1 VVAPRG
7 PLCARDRPL
16 ADAMNV
22 LINIFKL
29 PELRKRVL
37 FTLAMLAVYRLGVFI
52 AVPGVDR
59 TVMSELVS
67 QGSGGFLG
75 YFNMFTGGA
84 LEQVSVFA
92 LGIMPYISAS
102 IIMQLMTVVIPRLE
116 QLSKEGESGRR
127 KINQYSRYATVGLSF
142 VQGYFIASWLESQN
156 TVGQNLVIEPGMF
169 FQIVTVLSLTGGT
182 VFLMWLGEQIT
193 ERGIGNG
200 ISLIIF
206 GGIIAGVPTGLYQ
219 LLQKMQDDPEN
230 FGPLMIAIF
239 GVGAVAVIAFI
250 VLMERGQRRITVQY
264 AKRVVGR
271 RMFGGNA
278 NYLPLR
284 INSAGVIPPIF
295 ASSILMFPNQIAA
308 WSQNSWLQN
317 LSAALAYDGWLYITV
332 YVSLVVFFTYFYT
345 AIQFNPTDVADNLK
359 KQNASIPGI
368 RPGKRTAE
376 YIDFVLNRLT
386 FVGAWYISAVCVLPT
401 FLQTK
406 FNVPFYYG
414 GTSLLIVVGVA
425 LDTAQQIESHLV
437 TRSYEGFAGPRGPRI
452 RGRRG

>member
-1 VVAPRG
+1 MGVI
-7 PLCARDRPL
+7 
-16 ADAMNV
+16 
-22 LINIFKL
+22 INIFRL

-37 FTLAMLAVYRLGVFI
+37 FALGMLAVYRLGVFV

-59 TVMSELVS
+59 RVMADIVQ
-67 QGSGGFLG
+67 QGQGGFLG
-75 YFNMFTGGA
+75 YFNMFSGGA
-84 LEQVSVFA
+84 LEQLSVFA

-127 KINQYSRYATVGLSF
+127 KINQYSRYGTVGLSLI
-142 VQGYFIASWLESQN
+142 QGYFMASWLESQN
-156 TVGQNLVIEPGMF
+156 TAGQTLVLEPGLGFKLM
-169 FQIVTVLSLTGGT
+169 TVLTLTAGT

-206 GGIIAGVPTGLYQ
+206 AGIIANLPLALYQ
-219 LLQKMQDDPEN
+219 LFQKTQDDPEN
-230 FGPLMIAIF
+230 FGPMFLAILL
-239 GVGAVAVIAFI
+239 VMAVAVIAFI
-250 VLMERGQRRITVQY
+250 VVMERGQRRITVQY

-271 RMFGGNA
+271 RMFGGTA

-295 ASSILMFPNQIAA
+295 ASSILMFPNQIAGMT
-308 WSQNSWLQN
+308 QNPWLQKF
-317 LSAALAYDGWLYITV
+317 SGALRYDGWLYITV
-332 YVSLVVFFTYFYT
+332 YVALCVFFTFFYT
-345 AIQFNPTDVADNLK
+345 AIQFNPVDVADNLK
-359 KQNASIPGI
+359 KQNAAVPGI

-376 YIDFVLNRLT
+376 YIDFVLTRLT

-406 FNVPFYYG
+406 LDVPFYYG

-425 LDTAQQIESHLV
+425 LDTAQQIESHLI

-452 RGRRG
+452 RGRK

>member
-1 VVAPRG
+1 M
-7 PLCARDRPL
+7 
-16 ADAMNV
+16 DATHDLRHMNV
-22 LINIFKL
+22 ILNIFKL

-37 FTLAMLAVYRLGVFI
+37 FTLGMLAVYRLGVFI

-59 TVMSELVS
+59 KVMSELVQ
-67 QGSGGFLG
+67 QGQGGFLG

-84 LEQVSVFA
+84 LEQLSVFA

-102 IIMQLMTVVIPRLE
+102 IIMQLMTVVIPKLE

-127 KINQYSRYATVGLSF
+127 KINQYSRYGTVFLSL

-156 TVGQNLVIEPGMF
+156 TAGQTLVLDPGMGF
-169 FQIVTVLSLTGGT
+169 KLMTVLTVTGGT

-206 GGIIAGVPTGLYQ
+206 AGIIANLPLALYQ
-219 LLQKMQDDPEN
+219 LYQKAIDDPES
-230 FGPLMIAIF
+230 FGPMMLAIMF
-239 GVGAVAVIAFI
+239 VGAVAVIAFI
-250 VLMERGQRRITVQY
+250 VIMERGQRRITVQY

-271 RMFGGNA
+271 KMFGGNA

-295 ASSILMFPNQIAA
+295 AASILMFPNQIAGMT
-308 WSQNSWLQN
+308 QNPILQN
-317 LSAALAYDGWLYITV
+317 LSGALRYDGWLYLAV
-332 YVSLVVFFTYFYT
+332 YGALNIFFTYFYT
-345 AIQFNPTDVADNLK
+345 AIQFNPVDVADNLK
-359 KQNASIPGI
+359 KQNAAIPGI

-376 YIDFVLNRLT
+376 YIDFILSRLT
-386 FVGAWYISAVCVLPT
+386 FVGAWYITAVCVLPT
-401 FLQTK
+401 LLQVK
-406 FNVPFYYG
+406 YDVPFYYG

-452 RGRRG
+452 RGRR

>member
-1 VVAPRG
+1 MG
-7 PLCARDRPL
+7 IF
-16 ADAMNV
+16 
-22 LINIFKL
+22 INIFKL

-37 FTLAMLAVYRLGVFI
+37 FTLGMLAVYRLGVFI

-59 TVMSELVS
+59 KVMADIAK

-75 YFNMFTGGA
+75 YFNMFSGGA
-84 LEQVSVFA
+84 LEQLSVFA

-102 IIMQLMTVVIPRLE
+102 IIMQLMTVVIPKLE
-116 QLSKEGESGRR
+116 QLSKEGETGRR
-127 KINQYSRYATVGLSF
+127 KINQYSRYGTVGLAF
-142 VQGYFIASWLESQN
+142 VQGYFMASWLESQN
-156 TVGQNLVIEPGMF
+156 ATGQMLVLEPGF
-169 FQIVTVLSLTGGT
+169 GFQMMTVLTLTGGT

-206 GGIIAGVPTGLYQ
+206 SGIIANLPLAIFQ
-219 LLQKMQDDPEN
+219 LFQKQQDDPES
-230 FGPLMIAIF
+230 FGPMTLAMLLVGSVAI
-239 GVGAVAVIAFI
+239 IAFI
-250 VLMERGQRRITVQY
+250 VVMERGQRRIQVQY
-264 AKRVVGR
+264 AKRMVGR

-295 ASSILMFPNQIAA
+295 ASSILMFPNQIAGMM
-308 WSQNSWLQN
+308 QNEWLQRF
-317 LSAALAYDGWLYITV
+317 SGALRYDGWLYIAV
-332 YVSLVVFFTYFYT
+332 YTTLVVFFTYFYT

-376 YIDFVLNRLT
+376 YIDFVLSRLT
-386 FVGAWYISAVCVLPT
+386 FVGSWYISAVCVLPT

-406 FNVPFYYG
+406 FDVPFYYG

-437 TRSYEGFAGPRGPRI
+437 TRSYEGFAGPRG
-452 RGRRG
+452 RGSRR

>member
-1 VVAPRG
+1 
-7 PLCARDRPL
+7 
-16 ADAMNV
+16 MNV

-37 FTLAMLAVYRLGVFI
+37 FTLGMLAVYRLGVFI

-59 TVMSELVS
+59 TVMSELVQ
-67 QGSGGFLG
+67 QGTGGFLG

-127 KINQYSRYATVGLSF
+127 KINQYSRYGTVGLAF
-142 VQGYFIASWLESQN
+142 VQGYFIANWLESQN
-156 TVGQNLVIEPGMF
+156 TAGSQLVLEPDGFGFEAM
-169 FQIVTVLSLTGGT
+169 TVLALTGGT

-206 GGIIAGVPTGLYQ
+206 GGIIANLPSAIYQ
-219 LLQKMQDDPEN
+219 LFQKMQDDPEN
-230 FGPLMIAIF
+230 FGPMTVAMLGAGAI
-239 GVGAVAVIAFI
+239 AVIAFI
-250 VLMERGQRRITVQY
+250 VMMERGQRRITVQY
-264 AKRVVGR
+264 AKRVVGQ

-308 WSQNSWLQN
+308 WSQNPWLQK
-317 LSAALAYDGWLYITV
+317 LSTALRYDGWLYITV
-332 YVSLVVFFTYFYT
+332 YAAMVVFFTYFYT

-376 YIDFVLNRLT
+376 YIDYVLNRLT
-386 FVGAWYISAVCVLPT
+386 FIGAWYITAVCVLPT

-437 TRSYEGFAGPRGPRI
+437 TRSYEGFAGPRGGGRT
-452 RGRRG
+452 RGRR

>member
-1 VVAPRG
+1 MG
-7 PLCARDRPL
+7 
-16 ADAMNV
+16 V

-29 PELRKRVL
+29 PELRRRVL
-37 FTLAMLAVYRLGVFI
+37 FTLMMLAVYRLGVFI

-59 TVMSELVS
+59 NVMAEIVQ
-67 QGSGGFLG
+67 QGQGGFLG
-75 YFNMFTGGA
+75 YFNMFSGGA
-84 LEQVSVFA
+84 LEQLSVFA

-116 QLSKEGESGRR
+116 QLSKEGETGRR
-127 KINQYSRYATVGLSF
+127 KINQYSRYGTVGLAL
-142 VQGYFIASWLESQN
+142 VQGYFMASWLESQN
-156 TVGQNLVIEPGMF
+156 TAGQTLVLDPGPG
-169 FQIVTVLSLTGGT
+169 FQVMTVLTLTGGT
-182 VFLMWLGEQIT
+182 IFLMWLGEQIT

-206 GGIIAGVPTGLYQ
+206 AGIIANLPLAIYQ
-219 LLQKMQDDPEN
+219 LGQKTQDDPES
-230 FGPLMIAIF
+230 FGPMMLAGLLVMS
-239 GVGAVAVIAFI
+239 VLVIAFI
-250 VLMERGQRRITVQY
+250 VIMERGQRRITVQY

-271 RMFGGNA
+271 RMFGGSA

-295 ASSILMFPNQIAA
+295 ASSILMFPNQIAGMVQ
-308 WSQNSWLQN
+308 SEWLQDF
-317 LSAALAYDGWLYITV
+317 SGALRYDGWLYITV
-332 YVSLVVFFTYFYT
+332 YVTLIVFFTYFYT

-359 KQNASIPGI
+359 KQNASVPGI

-376 YIDFVLNRLT
+376 YIDYVLSRLT
-386 FVGAWYISAVCVLPT
+386 FVGSWYISAVCVLPT
-401 FLQTK
+401 FLQSK
-406 FNVPFYYG
+406 FDVPFYYG

>member
-1 VVAPRG
+1 MG
-7 PLCARDRPL
+7 II
-16 ADAMNV
+16 
-22 LINIFKL
+22 INIFKL

-37 FTLAMLAVYRLGVFI
+37 FTLGMLAVYRLGVFI

-59 TVMSELVS
+59 NVMADIVK

-75 YFNMFTGGA
+75 YFNMFSGGA
-84 LEQVSVFA
+84 LEQLSVFA

-102 IIMQLMTVVIPRLE
+102 IIMQLMTVVIPKLE
-116 QLSKEGESGRR
+116 QLSKEGETGRR
-127 KINQYSRYATVGLSF
+127 KINQYSRYGTVGLAF
-142 VQGYFIASWLESQN
+142 VQGYFMASWLESQN
-156 TVGQNLVIEPGMF
+156 ATGQMLVLDPGF
-169 FQIVTVLSLTGGT
+169 GFQIMTVLTLTGGT

-206 GGIIAGVPTGLYQ
+206 AGIIANMPLGIYQ
-219 LLQKMQDDPEN
+219 LFQKQQDDPES
-230 FGPLMIAIF
+230 FGPMTLALML
-239 GVGAVAVIAFI
+239 VGAIALIAFI
-250 VLMERGQRRITVQY
+250 VVMERGQRRIQVQY
-264 AKRVVGR
+264 AKRMVGR

-295 ASSILMFPNQIAA
+295 ASSILMFPNQIAGMT
-308 WSQNSWLQN
+308 QNEWLQAF
-317 LSAALAYDGWLYITV
+317 SGALRYDGWLYIAV
-332 YVSLVVFFTYFYT
+332 YTGLVVFFTYFYT

-359 KQNASIPGI
+359 KQNASVPGI

-376 YIDFVLNRLT
+376 YIDYVLSRLT
-386 FVGAWYISAVCVLPT
+386 FVGSWYISAVCVLPT

-406 FNVPFYYG
+406 FDVPFYYG

-437 TRSYEGFAGPRGPRI
+437 TRSYEGFAGPRGRG
-452 RGRRG
+452 GRR

>member
-1 VVAPRG
+1 
-7 PLCARDRPL
+7 
-16 ADAMNV
+16 
-22 LINIFKL
+22 
-29 PELRKRVL
+29 VL

-59 TVMSELVS
+59 TVMSQLVEE
-67 QGSGGFLG
+67 GSGGFLG

-116 QLSKEGESGRR
+116 QLSKEGEAGRR
-127 KINQYSRYATVGLSF
+127 KINQYSRYGTVGLSL

-156 TVGQNLVIEPGMF
+156 SAGQTLVIEPGF
-169 FQIVTVLSLTGGT
+169 GFQAMTVLALTGGT

-206 GGIIAGVPTGLYQ
+206 AGIIAALPTALYQ
-219 LLQKMQDDPEN
+219 LFQKMQDDPEN
-230 FGPLMIAIF
+230 FGPLMVAVL

-250 VLMERGQRRITVQY
+250 VVMERGQRRITVQY

-308 WSQNSWLQN
+308 WSQNSWLQS

-332 YVSLVVFFTYFYT
+332 YTALNVFFTYFYT

-376 YIDFVLNRLT
+376 YIDFVLSRLT

-406 FNVPFYYG
+406 FAVPFYYG

-452 RGRRG
+452 RGRR

>member
-1 VVAPRG
+1 
-7 PLCARDRPL
+7 
-16 ADAMNV
+16 MNV
-22 LINIFKL
+22 LLNIFKL

-37 FTLAMLAVYRLGVFI
+37 FTLGMLAVYRLGVFI

-59 TVMSELVS
+59 TVMSELVNS
-67 QGSGGFLG
+67 GSGGFLG

-127 KINQYSRYATVGLSF
+127 KINQYSRYGTVGLAF
-142 VQGYFIASWLESQN
+142 VQGYFIANWLESQN
-156 TVGQNLVIEPGMF
+156 SDGSQLVLEPDGIGFEFM
-169 FQIVTVLSLTGGT
+169 TVLTLTGGT

-206 GGIIAGVPTGLYQ
+206 GGIIANLPSALYQ
-219 LLQKMQDDPEN
+219 LFQKMQDDPEN
-230 FGPLMIAIF
+230 FGPMTIAVL
-239 GVGAVAVIAFI
+239 GVAAVAVIAFI
-250 VLMERGQRRITVQY
+250 VMMERGQRRITVQY
-264 AKRVVGR
+264 AKRVVGQ

-295 ASSILMFPNQIAA
+295 ASSILMFPSQIAA
-308 WSQNSWLQN
+308 WSQNEWLRKFSDA
-317 LSAALAYDGWLYITV
+317 LSPSGWLYIAV
-332 YVSLVVFFTYFYT
+332 YVAMCVFFTYFYT

-437 TRSYEGFAGPRGPRI
+437 TRSYEGFAGPRGG
-452 RGRRG
+452 RGRRK

>member
-1 VVAPRG
+1 MG
-7 PLCARDRPL
+7 
-16 ADAMNV
+16 V

-29 PELRKRVL
+29 PELRRRVL
-37 FTLAMLAVYRLGVFI
+37 FTLMMLAVYRLGVFI

-59 TVMSELVS
+59 NVMADIVQ
-67 QGSGGFLG
+67 QGQGGFLG
-75 YFNMFTGGA
+75 YFNMFSGGA
-84 LEQVSVFA
+84 LEQLSVFA

-116 QLSKEGESGRR
+116 QLSKEGETGRR
-127 KINQYSRYATVGLSF
+127 KINQYSRYGTVGLAL
-142 VQGYFIASWLESQN
+142 VQGYFMASWLESQN
-156 TVGQNLVIEPGMF
+156 ATGQTLVLDPGF
-169 FQIVTVLSLTGGT
+169 GFQMMTVLTLTGGT

-206 GGIIAGVPTGLYQ
+206 AGIIANLPLALYQ
-219 LLQKMQDDPEN
+219 LGQKSQDDPEN
-230 FGPLMIAIF
+230 FGPMMIA
-239 GVGAVAVIAFI
+239 GLLLMSVAVIAFI
-250 VLMERGQRRITVQY
+250 VIMERGQRRITVQY

-295 ASSILMFPNQIAA
+295 ASSILMFPNQIAGMT
-308 WSQNSWLQN
+308 QNEWLQDF
-317 LSAALAYDGWLYITV
+317 SGALRYDGWLYITV
-332 YVSLVVFFTYFYT
+332 YVALNVFFTYFYT

-359 KQNASIPGI
+359 KQNASVPGI

-376 YIDFVLNRLT
+376 YIDYVLSRLT

-401 FLQTK
+401 FLQSK
-406 FNVPFYYG
+406 FDVPFYYG
-414 GTSLLIVVGVA
+414 GTSLLICVGVA

-437 TRSYEGFAGPRGPRI
+437 TRSYEGFAGPKGPRT
-452 RGRRG
+452 RGRR

>member
-1 VVAPRG
+1 
-7 PLCARDRPL
+7 
-16 ADAMNV
+16 MNV
-22 LINIFKL
+22 IINIFKL

-59 TVMSELVS
+59 TVISQQVQ
-67 QGSGGFLG
+67 QGSGGLLG
-75 YFNMFTGGA
+75 YVNMFTGGA
-84 LEQVSVFA
+84 LEQASVFG

-116 QLSKEGESGRR
+116 QLSREGESGRR
-127 KINQYSRYATVGLSF
+127 KINQYSRYGTVGLAF
-142 VQGYFIASWLESQN
+142 VQGYMMAGYLESLN
-156 TVGQNLVIEPGMF
+156 SSGAVAVMEPGIWFRIM
-169 FQIVTVLSLTGGT
+169 TVLTLTGGT

-206 GGIIAGVPTGLYQ
+206 AGIIAALPSAVYQ
-219 LLQKMQDDPEN
+219 LIQKIQNDPEN
-230 FGPLMIAIF
+230 FGPMTAVILL
-239 GVGAVAVIAFI
+239 GVAVLVIAF
-250 VLMERGQRRITVQY
+250 VVAMERGQRRITVQY

-271 RMFGGNA
+271 RMFGDNA

-308 WSQNSWLQN
+308 WSQASWVQQL
-317 LSAALAYDGWLYITV
+317 ATALRYDGWLYTTV
-332 YVSLVVFFTYFYT
+332 YVGLIVFFTYFYT

-359 KQNASIPGI
+359 KQNASVPGI

-376 YIDFVLNRLT
+376 YIDYVLSRLT
-386 FVGAWYISAVCVLPT
+386 FVGSWYIAGVCVLPT
-401 FLQTK
+401 FLQVK
-406 FNVPFYYG
+406 FDVPFYYG

>member
-1 VVAPRG
+1 MG
-7 PLCARDRPL
+7 II
-16 ADAMNV
+16 
-22 LINIFKL
+22 INIFKL

-37 FTLAMLAVYRLGVFI
+37 FTLMMLAVYRLGVFI

-59 TVMSELVS
+59 KVMVEIVN
-67 QGSGGFLG
+67 QGDGGFLG
-75 YFNMFTGGA
+75 YFNMFSGGA
-84 LEQVSVFA
+84 LEQLSVFA

-116 QLSKEGESGRR
+116 QLSKEGETGRR
-127 KINQYSRYATVGLSF
+127 KINQYSRYGTVGLAL
-142 VQGYFIASWLESQN
+142 VQGYFMASWLESQN
-156 TVGQNLVIEPGMF
+156 ATGQTLVLDPGLG
-169 FQIVTVLSLTGGT
+169 FQLETVLTLCGGT
-182 VFLMWLGEQIT
+182 LFLMWLGEQIT

-206 GGIIAGVPTGLYQ
+206 GGIVSNLLPALYQ
-219 LLQKMQDDPEN
+219 LFQKQQDDPEA
-230 FGPLMIAIF
+230 FGPMTLALLLVMSIL
-239 GVGAVAVIAFI
+239 VIAFI
-250 VLMERGQRRITVQY
+250 VIMERGQRRITVQY
-264 AKRVVGR
+264 AKRVQGR

-295 ASSILMFPNQIAA
+295 ASSILMFPNQIAGMT
-308 WSQNSWLQN
+308 QNEWLQAFS
-317 LSAALAYDGWLYITV
+317 SALHYDGWKYLTV
-332 YVSLVVFFTYFYT
+332 YVALNVFFTYFYT

-359 KQNASIPGI
+359 KQNASVPGI

-401 FLQTK
+401 FLQTR
-406 FNVPFYYG
+406 FDVPFYYG

-437 TRSYEGFAGPRGPRI
+437 TRSYEGFAGPRSRG
-452 RGRRG
+452 GRRG